1 MDLAK
6 NANPQFEYNS
16 VEENKDRLKEKVR
29 MLAGGPGIEPGQPDP
44 ESDIT
49 RFFGVPLVSLPLKKC
64 LFHDYDLAW
73 SFIRHPPISC
83 LMIAG

>member
-44 ESDIT
+44 ES
-49 RFFGVPLVSLPLKKC
+49 GVLPL
-64 LFHDYDLAW
+64 DD
-73 SFIRHPPISC
+73 PPT
-83 LMIAG
+83 